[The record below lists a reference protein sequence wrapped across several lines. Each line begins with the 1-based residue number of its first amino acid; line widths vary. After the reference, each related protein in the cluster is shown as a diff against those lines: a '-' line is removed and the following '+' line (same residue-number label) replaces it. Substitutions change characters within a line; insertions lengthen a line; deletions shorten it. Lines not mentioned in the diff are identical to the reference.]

1 MRYASL
7 LLLVV
12 MAAVGNSCRQA
23 ADDFS
28 PGQIIALER
37 GALDRWGRGDPNGFL
52 ELDADEIT
60 YFDPTTEKR
69 TDGLPAMRA
78 SLAPLTGKIHVDHYE
93 MIGPQVQ
100 QHGDVAVLSYN
111 LISYVRPPEG
121 GTLRT
126 VRWNCTEVYA
136 RIGGQWKIVHNHW
149 SYTQPRLAEPA
160 GPA

>member
-1 MRYASL
+1 MRNTAV
-7 LLLVV
+7 LLVV
-12 MAAVGNSCRQA
+12 FTAAWGISCGRP

-28 PGQIIALER
+28 PEQIIALER
-37 GALDRWGRGDPNGFL
+37 GALDRWGHGDPSGFL
-52 ELDADEIT
+52 ELDADEVT

-78 SLAPLTGKIHVDHYE
+78 SLAPLADKIDVDHYE
-93 MIGPQVQ
+93 MIGPKVQ
-100 QHGDVAVLSYN
+100 HHGDVAVLSYN

-121 GTLRT
+121 DALRA

-136 RIGGQWKIVHNHW
+136 WIGGQWRVVHNHW
-149 SYTQPRLAEPA
+149 SYTQPQLAAPA